1 MYGKYLA
8 AIFSCNP
15 TQEEIMEEITESER
29 LWILWQNWNVD
40 QQKEF
45 LNFCTGIKGIKI
57 LYDSF
62 FKEIMDPDT
71 APERLEELLSLIL
84 GQKIRILKVLPNDST
99 RIADESSLVIMDIV
113 IELADHSIANVEV
126 QKLGYKFPGQRA
138 ACYSADLLLRQYK
151 RIKGEKEKTFSYR
164 DIKKVYTII
173 FYDHSP
179 QEIHDVPEDFIHRS
193 SQKTSTGIEIDLLQE
208 FVFIPLDNFRRI
220 LHNKGIRN
228 KLDAWLTF
236 LSVDDP
242 EMIVELIRKYPQF
255 RKYYEEIYQLC
266 RNTEKVM
273 NMFSKELQE
282 LDKNTVQYMIDEM
295 QDVIDEQKKDLD
307 KKQDVIDEQK
317 KDLDKKQDVINE
329 QKENLGEMQDMIDE
343 QKRLLGEKE
352 SALADKEK
360 EIAEL
365 KARLG
370 EKPTS
375 DSV

>member
-1 MYGKYLA
+1 MVNILQQYFP
-8 AIFSCNP
+8 AIR

-62 FKEIMDPDT
+62 FKEIMNPDT
-71 APERLEELLSLIL
+71 APERLEKLLSLIL

-179 QEIHDVPEDFIHRS
+179 KEFHDFPEDFIHRS

-370 EKPTS
+370 EKSTS
-375 DSV
+375 DNV